1 MTFPT
6 GTISTTH
13 LDSSADDPSQ
23 ARADIYN
30 AVVALNTIITE
41 ANAAGGVAVLDGSA
55 KIGVAQIPTSLS
67 VTGDLTLQPS
77 TGIVTIRDILYINPQ
92 PTSDI
97 ELFASPAEGMLVY
110 ATDGAG
116 GSPCLAVYD
125 GTAWKRIAL
134 GATISAT

>member
-30 AVVALNTIITE
+30 AVIALNTIITE
-41 ANAAGGVAVLDGSA
+41 ANTANGVALLDGTG
-55 KIGVAQIPTSLS
+55 KIGVAAVPTSLT

-77 TGIVTIRDILYINPQ
+77 TGIITVRDILYINPQ
-92 PTSDI
+92 TTADI
-97 ELFASPAEGMLVY
+97 NLFASPAAGMLVY

-125 GTAWKRIAL
+125 GSAWKRIAL

>member
-30 AVVALNTIITE
+30 AVVALNTIISE
-41 ANAAGGVAVLDGSA
+41 ANTANGVALLGGTGKV
-55 KIGVAQIPTSLS
+55 GVAQLPTTLN

-77 TGIVTIRDILYINPQ
+77 TGVILVRDILYINPQ
-92 PTSDI
+92 TTADI
-97 ELFASPAEGMLVY
+97 NLFASPAEGMLAY
-110 ATDGAG
+110 ATNGAG

-134 GATISAT
+134 GATISST